1 MIATRTIGSSGIEV
15 SELSFGGA
23 PLGAVG
29 DRISADTA
37 AAIVQ
42 RAHRGGIRYFDT
54 APLYGHGLSEKRLGA
69 TLRTLPRDDFVLST
83 KVGRL
88 LVPEAEGERYA
99 GMRDA
104 EPVAIRYDY
113 SYDAVRRSLEA
124 SLERLGLD
132 RVDILLCHDIDV
144 WTHGDAQPGIFDAA
158 RNGALS
164 AMRALRED
172 GVVGAIGLGVNEWQV
187 CSRVMDEMDVDCF
200 LLAGRFTLLEQE
212 PSAGEREG
220 PAPRM
225 KEPSA
230 REREGPAPRMKEPSA
245 GVREGP
251 APRMKEP
258 SAGEREGPAP
268 RMKEPSAGE
277 REGLAPRQ
285 EGPLD
290 TFLPKCVE
298 RNVSV
303 IIGGPYNS
311 GILATDDRRRATYD
325 YKPAPE
331 HLWQKAQAIRRM
343 CESHGVDPR
352 AAALQYPLRHPAVAA
367 VIPGVWAVEE
377 VETNLGLIGTEIP
390 DALWRDLAAA
400 GLARAID

>member
-1 MIATRTIGSSGIEV
+1 MIATRTIGSSGVEV
-15 SELSFGGA
+15 TELSFGGA

-29 DRISADTA
+29 DRISAETA

-42 RAHRGGIRYFDT
+42 RAHQGGTRYFDT

-144 WTHGDAQPGIFDAA
+144 WTHGDAQPGIFEAA
-158 RNGALS
+158 RNGALP

-172 GVVGAIGLGVNEWQV
+172 GVVRAIGLGVNEWQV

-212 PSAGEREG
+212 P
-220 PAPRM
+220 
-225 KEPSA
+225 
-230 REREGPAPRMKEPSA
+230 
-245 GVREGP
+245 
-251 APRMKEP
+251 
-258 SAGEREGPAP
+258 
-268 RMKEPSAGE
+268 
-277 REGLAPRQ
+277 
-285 EGPLD
+285 LD
-290 TFLPKCVE
+290 AFLPKCVE
-298 RNVSV
+298 RNVSI

-311 GILATDDRRRATYD
+311 GILATDERRRATYD

-367 VIPGVWAVEE
+367 VIPGVWAIEE
-377 VETNLGLIGTEIP
+377 VETNLG
-390 DALWRDLAAA
+390 
-400 GLARAID
+400 